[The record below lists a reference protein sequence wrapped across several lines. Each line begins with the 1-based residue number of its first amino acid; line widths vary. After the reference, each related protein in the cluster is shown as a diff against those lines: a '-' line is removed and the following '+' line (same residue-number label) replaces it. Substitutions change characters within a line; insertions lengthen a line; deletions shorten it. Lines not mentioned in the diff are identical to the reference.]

1 MDYPNIRKNISSYSM
16 HSTRYRSFLLLL
28 GLASTLP
35 CSYAQIVDRSGEDST
50 IFVSHTVFLA
60 KESFTSGQQ
69 NWCIGKADLN
79 EDGLED
85 LVVGSKLDGKAHI
98 HFANGDGSFRP
109 GPDIPTR
116 QHTRA
121 LNLFDADG
129 DGDMD
134 LATVTMKGY
143 LTVAQNH
150 GNGRFEHKSS
160 ILIGG
165 LLQDVESIDID
176 KDGDLDLL
184 VAATSLNEVIWFRN
198 EGNFHFTK
206 ATSWRAG
213 RDPRA
218 LEIGDLNMDGQPDL
232 VVGCDD
238 GKIYTYL
245 GESGGFRAW
254 GNYSSGAANWAVA
267 IGDFDGDHRNDIAT
281 ASYLDKWL
289 TIHLNQGSNGFPIA
303 QQVLSGDHNFDIAAC
318 DFDLDGDIDLA
329 TCSTLDQ
336 AIGFHLNDGQGK
348 FSPRHALSS
357 GDWNAGIVVS
367 DVDQD
372 GDQDLAIASINDHQV
387 QIHRNISIY
396 PEEVTRRTIRLTG
409 FVINEENGQKIS
421 HVPVSLKRARDEQIV
436 QTQMSDEA
444 GGFEFMSV
452 APGSYLLIGRAPG
465 FPVAEVDFE
474 MPDQDTEQDIYL
486 KKAPSTFVYGL
497 VTDEISRERLSNA
510 TIQIKD
516 SAGTVLFTLATDEKG
531 RYKTAIDPTSIV
543 VEASLEEYEG
553 DTVQAEV
560 LENQPHGTR
569 VDLFLTPI
577 PTDACLAG
585 VVYDEETN
593 KPIPS
598 AIIAIRDTAGNPV
611 KKIRANDSGAYRV
624 CLPFGHYQFSTT
636 AKGYF
641 FKVDDITITEPE
653 PESSLTFDIYLK
665 PLKKGARIVLEH
677 IYFDVDKS
685 TLRPE
690 SVQELERL
698 VDILA
703 DNPSLVVSIEGHTD
717 SDATE
722 SYNLRLSDRRSGSVV
737 EYLINTGIQESRLLY
752 QGFGESQ
759 PVAPN
764 DSPENKQLNRRTEF
778 RVVEF

>member
-1 MDYPNIRKNISSYSM
+1 M
-16 HSTRYRSFLLLL
+16 HSTLYKPFLLLL
-28 GLASTLP
+28 GLALILP
-35 CSYAQIVDRSGEDST
+35 SMFGQIVNRSGEDST

-60 KESFTSGQQ
+60 KESFSSGEQ

-98 HFANGDGSFRP
+98 HYANGDGSFRN

-129 DGDMD
+129 DGDTDM
-134 LATVTMKGY
+134 ATVTMKGY
-143 LTVAQNH
+143 LSFAKNL
-150 GNGRFEHKSS
+150 GGGKFEHTGSV
-160 ILIGG
+160 LIGG

-176 KDGDLDLL
+176 RDGDLDLL
-184 VAATSLNEVIWFRN
+184 VAATTLNEVIWFRN
-198 EGNFHFTK
+198 EDNFQFTK
-206 ATSWRAG
+206 ATSWRTG

-218 LEIGDLNMDGQPDL
+218 LEIGDLNMDGQLDL
-232 VVGCDD
+232 VVGCDN

-245 GESGGFRAW
+245 GESGGFRTW

-267 IGDFDGDHRNDIAT
+267 IGDVNGDGRNDIAT

-289 TIHLNQGSNGFPIA
+289 TIHLNQGAEGFPIS
-303 QQVLSGDHNFDIAAC
+303 QQILSGDHNFDIAAC

-329 TCSTLDQ
+329 TCSTLDM
-336 AIGFHLNDGQGK
+336 AIGFHLNDGNGF
-348 FSPRHALSS
+348 FSARNTLSS

-372 GDQDLAIASINDHQV
+372 GDPDLAIASINDHQV
-387 QIHRNISIY
+387 HIHRNISIY
-396 PEEVTRRTIRLTG
+396 PEETLRKTIRLTG
-409 FVINEENGQKIS
+409 FVIHEETGEKIS
-421 HVPVSLKRARDEQIV
+421 NVPVSLKRASDQEII
-436 QTQMSDEA
+436 QTELSDESGA
-444 GGFEFMSV
+444 YEFLSV
-452 APGSYLLIGRAPG
+452 PAGSYLLIGRAPG
-465 FPVAEVDFE
+465 FPVEEIAFE
-474 MPDQDTEQDIYL
+474 MPEEDAEQDIFL
-486 KKAPSTFVYGL
+486 NKAPSTFVYGL
-497 VTDEISRERLSNA
+497 VTDKISRELLTNA

-516 SAGTVLFTLATDEKG
+516 DAGTVLFTLLTDERG
-531 RYKTAIDPTSIV
+531 RYKTAIDPISIAV
-543 VEASLEEYEG
+543 AATLEGHQG
-553 DTVQAEV
+553 DTVAAEV
-560 LENQPHGTR
+560 LPNQPNGTR
-569 VDLFLTPI
+569 VDLSLTPI

-593 KPIPS
+593 EPIPA
-598 AIIAIRDTAGNPV
+598 AIIAIRDVDGNPV
-611 KKIRANDSGAYRV
+611 KKIRANESGAYRV
-624 CLPFGHYQFSTT
+624 CLPFGQYQFSTT

-641 FKVDDITITEPE
+641 FKVDDVTVTEPE
-653 PESSLTFDIYLK
+653 PESSLTFDIYLQ
-665 PLKKGARIVLEH
+665 PLKKGAHIVLEH

-698 VDILA
+698 VDILS

-717 SDATE
+717 SDATD

-764 DSPENKQLNRRTEF
+764 DSPENKQLNRRTEC